1 MREMVL
7 NHASVSIRDGRSDKV
22 SSWLRDLSSGI
33 AGLVN
38 AKVVPPTLRMFRSI
52 YEIPCVS
59 VGSLHEGYERLRR
72 NGYRDEYSFL
82 MRLSARAPLLSGVAE
97 KVADRF
103 RSCEEITLPPPDGE
117 PLVLCAITDWIA
129 VGFPTAAAWE
139 SDRIRVRFLELLAD
153 GTMPEVME
161 EVDHLAKRAHV
172 EPICERHR
180 IRFRAVRD
188 PAKLWQDRRAA
199 FPDLLFGLDVKGH
212 LMECATHLPTI
223 VGKLSDL
230 DHSAREWKAVG
241 GPAPSWRTKVTPESA
256 STRQKR
262 TVMRTR
268 QFRSQRGQ
276 QEVFEWHARFGNSGR
291 IHLRFDA
298 VSREVE
304 VGYIGP
310 KLPAK

>member
-1 MREMVL
+1 MVL
-7 NHASVSIRDGRSDKV
+7 NHASVSIRDGPSDEV
-22 SSWLRDLSSGI
+22 IAWLRDLSSGMG
-33 AGLVN
+33 GLVN
-38 AKVVPPTLRMFRSI
+38 ANVVPPTLRMFRSI
-52 YEIPCVS
+52 YEIPCAS
-59 VGSLHEGYERLRR
+59 VGSLHEGYERLKR
-72 NGYRDEYSFL
+72 NGFRDEYNFL
-82 MRLSARAPLLSGVAE
+82 ISLSARAPLLSGVAE
-97 KVADRF
+97 EVADRF

-117 PLVLCAITDWIA
+117 PLVLCAIADWIA

-161 EVDHLAKRAHV
+161 EVDHLAQLAHV

-188 PAKLWQDRRAA
+188 PARLWQDRTSA
-199 FPDLLFGLDVKGH
+199 FPDLLFGPDVKGH
-212 LMECATHLPTI
+212 LMECTAHLPTI

-241 GPAPSWRTKVTPESA
+241 GPTPSWRTKVTPESGP
-256 STRQKR
+256 TRKNR
-262 TVMRTR
+262 TLMRAR

-276 QEVFEWHARFGNSGR
+276 QETFEWHARFGSSGR

-298 VSREVE
+298 VTREVE

-310 KLPAK
+310 KLPPK